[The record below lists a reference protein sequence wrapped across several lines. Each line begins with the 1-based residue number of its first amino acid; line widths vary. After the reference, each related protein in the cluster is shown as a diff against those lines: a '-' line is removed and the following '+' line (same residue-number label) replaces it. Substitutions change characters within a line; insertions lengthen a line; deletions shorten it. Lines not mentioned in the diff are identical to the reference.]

1 MMAAPTMSNR
11 FVTIFTE
18 SGWRFWWLALL
29 VLVADQLT
37 KIWVIQNFEFG
48 ESIQLLPVFNFTYAR
63 NYGAAFSFL
72 GDAGGWQRWLF
83 TGIAVVVS
91 IVLSVWLTRLQR
103 QQWKLSLALVL
114 IIGGAIGNL
123 IDRSLYGYVVDFLH
137 VYYQQWH
144 YPVFNIADC
153 AITIGAGLLIWDSF
167 SPDIPEEAN
176 QK

>member
-1 MMAAPTMSNR
+1 MRLFNET
-11 FVTIFTE
+11 
-18 SGWRFWWLALL
+18 GWRFWWIVLL
-29 VLVADQLT
+29 VLVADQLS
-37 KIWVIQNFEFG
+37 KIWVIQNFTLG

-83 TGIAVVVS
+83 TAIAIAVTC
-91 IVLSVWLTRLQR
+91 VLSVWLSRLQR
-103 QQWKLSLALVL
+103 TQLKLSLALVL
-114 IIGGAIGNL
+114 IIAGAIGNL

-167 SPDIPEEAN
+167 SSEDEQTQTRTN
-176 QK
+176 

>member
-1 MMAAPTMSNR
+1 MRLLNET
-11 FVTIFTE
+11 
-18 SGWRFWWLALL
+18 GWRFWWIALL
-29 VLVADQLT
+29 VLVADQLS
-37 KIWVIQNFEFG
+37 KIWVLQNFTLG

-83 TGIAVVVS
+83 TAIAIVVTC
-91 IVLSVWLTRLQR
+91 VLSVWLSRLQR
-103 QQWKLSLALVL
+103 TQLKLSLALVL
-114 IIGGAIGNL
+114 IIAGAIGNL

-167 SPDIPEEAN
+167 TSEDEAAQTRTN
-176 QK
+176 

>member
-1 MMAAPTMSNR
+1 MRLFNDT
-11 FVTIFTE
+11 
-18 SGWRFWWLALL
+18 GWRFWWIALL
-29 VLVADQLT
+29 VLVVDQLS
-37 KIWVIQNFEFG
+37 KIWVLQNFTLG

-83 TGIAVVVS
+83 TAIAIVVTC
-91 IVLSVWLTRLQR
+91 VLSVWLSRLKPTQL
-103 QQWKLSLALVL
+103 KLSLALVL
-114 IIGGAIGNL
+114 IIAGAIGNL

-167 SPDIPEEAN
+167 SSEDEAAQTRTN
-176 QK
+176 

>member
-1 MMAAPTMSNR
+1 MRLLNET
-11 FVTIFTE
+11 
-18 SGWRFWWLALL
+18 GWRFWWIALL
-29 VLVADQLT
+29 VLVADQLS
-37 KIWVIQNFEFG
+37 KIWVLQNFTLG

-83 TGIAVVVS
+83 TAIAIVVTC
-91 IVLSVWLTRLQR
+91 VLSVWLSRLQR
-103 QQWKLSLALVL
+103 SQLKLSLALML
-114 IIGGAIGNL
+114 IIAGAIGNL

-137 VYYQQWH
+137 VYYQEWH

-167 SPDIPEEAN
+167 SSDEQTQTRAN
-176 QK
+176 

>member
-1 MMAAPTMSNR
+1 MRLLKDT
-11 FVTIFTE
+11 
-18 SGWRFWWLALL
+18 GWRFWWIALL
-29 VLVADQLT
+29 VLVADQLS
-37 KIWVIQNFEFG
+37 KIWVLQNFTLG

-83 TGIAVVVS
+83 TAIAIVVTC
-91 IVLSVWLTRLQR
+91 VLSVWLSRLKPTQL
-103 QQWKLSLALVL
+103 KLSLALVL
-114 IIGGAIGNL
+114 IIAGAIGNL

-167 SPDIPEEAN
+167 TSDEEAAQTRTN
-176 QK
+176 G

>member
-1 MMAAPTMSNR
+1 MMR
-11 FVTIFTE
+11 LLTE
-18 SGWRFWWLALL
+18 SGWRFWWIVVL

-37 KIWVIQNFEFG
+37 KIWVIQNFTLG

-83 TGIAVVVS
+83 TAIAIVVTC
-91 IVLSVWLTRLQR
+91 VLSVWLSRLQR
-103 QQWKLSLALVL
+103 TQLKLSLALVL

-137 VYYQQWH
+137 VYYQDWH
-144 YPVFNIADC
+144 YPIFNIADC

-167 SPDIPEEAN
+167 SPDEEPAQTRTN
-176 QK
+176 

>member
-1 MMAAPTMSNR
+1 MVL
-11 FVTIFTE
+11 FKE

-37 KIWVIQNFEFG
+37 KIWVLQRFELG

-83 TGIAVVVS
+83 TLIAVVVS
-91 IVLSVWLTRLQR
+91 IVLSVWLSRLQR
-103 QQWKLSLALVL
+103 AEWKLSLALVL
-114 IIGGAIGNL
+114 IVAGAIGNL

-137 VYYQQWH
+137 VYYQEWH

-167 SPDIPEEAN
+167 SPDVVD
-176 QK
+176 KTK

>member
-1 MMAAPTMSNR
+1 MVL
-11 FVTIFTE
+11 FKE

-37 KIWVIQNFEFG
+37 KIWVLQRFELG

-72 GDAGGWQRWLF
+72 GDAGCWQRWLF
-83 TGIAVVVS
+83 TLIAVVVS
-91 IVLSVWLTRLQR
+91 IVISVWLSRLQR
-103 QQWKLSLALVL
+103 AEWKLSLALVL
-114 IIGGAIGNL
+114 IVAGAIGNL

-137 VYYQQWH
+137 VYYQEWH

-167 SPDIPEEAN
+167 SPDVVD
-176 QK
+176 KTK

>member
-1 MMAAPTMSNR
+1 MHLLKET
-11 FVTIFTE
+11 
-18 SGWRFWWLALL
+18 GWRFWWIVLL
-29 VLVADQLT
+29 VLVADQLS
-37 KIWVIQNFEFG
+37 KIWVIQNFTLG

-83 TGIAVVVS
+83 TAIAIVVTC
-91 IVLSVWLTRLQR
+91 VLSVWLSRLQR
-103 QQWKLSLALVL
+103 TQLKLSLALVL
-114 IIGGAIGNL
+114 IIAGAIGNL

-144 YPVFNIADC
+144 YPIFNIADC

-167 SPDIPEEAN
+167 SSEDEQTQTRTN
-176 QK
+176 

>member
-1 MMAAPTMSNR
+1 MRLFNAT
-11 FVTIFTE
+11 
-18 SGWRFWWLALL
+18 GWRFWWIALL
-29 VLVADQLT
+29 VLVADQLS
-37 KIWVIQNFEFG
+37 KIWVIQNFTLG

-83 TGIAVVVS
+83 TAIAIVVTC
-91 IVLSVWLTRLQR
+91 VLSVWLSRLQR
-103 QQWKLSLALVL
+103 TQLKLSLALVL
-114 IIGGAIGNL
+114 IIAGAIGNL

-167 SPDIPEEAN
+167 TSEDEQTQTRAN
-176 QK
+176 

>member
-1 MMAAPTMSNR
+1 MR
-11 FVTIFTE
+11 LFTE

-29 VLVADQLT
+29 VLVADQLS
-37 KIWVIQNFEFG
+37 KVWVLQNFSLG
-48 ESIQLLPVFNFTYAR
+48 ESVQLLPVFNFTYAR

-83 TGIAVVVS
+83 TAIAVVVTC
-91 IVLSVWLTRLQR
+91 VLSVWLSRLQR
-103 QQWKLSLALVL
+103 SQLKLSLALML
-114 IIGGAIGNL
+114 IIAGAIGNL

-137 VYYQQWH
+137 VYYQEWH

-167 SPDIPEEAN
+167 SSDEQTQTRAN
-176 QK
+176 

>member
-1 MMAAPTMSNR
+1 MLL
-11 FVTIFTE
+11 FKE

-37 KIWVIQNFEFG
+37 KVWVIQSFSLG
-48 ESIQLLPVFNFTYAR
+48 ESIQVLPVFNFTYAR

-83 TGIAVVVS
+83 TLIAVVVS
-91 IVLSVWLTRLQR
+91 IVLSVWLARLQR
-103 QQWKLSLALVL
+103 PQWKLSLALVL
-114 IIGGAIGNL
+114 IVAGAIGNL

-137 VYYQQWH
+137 VYYQEWH

-153 AITIGAGLLIWDSF
+153 AITIGAALLIWDSF
-167 SPDIPEEAN
+167 SPDVVEETG
-176 QK
+176 KK

>member
-1 MMAAPTMSNR
+1 MMQL
-11 FVTIFTE
+11 FKQ

-29 VLVADQLT
+29 VLVADQLS
-37 KIWVIQNFEFG
+37 KVWVIRNFVYG
-48 ESIQLLPVFNFTYAR
+48 ESIELLPVFNFTYAR

-83 TGIAVVVS
+83 TAIAVVVS
-91 IVLSVWLTRLQR
+91 VVLSVWLARLTK

-114 IIGGAIGNL
+114 IIAGAIGNL

-153 AITIGAGLLIWDSF
+153 AITIGAALLIWDSF
-167 SPDIPEEAN
+167 SPDVADE
-176 QK
+176 KHK

>member
-1 MMAAPTMSNR
+1 MRLLNDT
-11 FVTIFTE
+11 
-18 SGWRFWWLALL
+18 GWRFWWIALL
-29 VLVADQLT
+29 VLVADQLS
-37 KIWVIQNFEFG
+37 KIWVLQNFTLG

-83 TGIAVVVS
+83 TAIAIVVTC
-91 IVLSVWLTRLQR
+91 VLSVWLSRLKPTQL
-103 QQWKLSLALVL
+103 KLSLALVL
-114 IIGGAIGNL
+114 IIAGAIGNL

-153 AITIGAGLLIWDSF
+153 AITIGAGLLVWDSF
-167 SPDIPEEAN
+167 TSDEEAAQTRTN
-176 QK
+176 G

>member
-1 MMAAPTMSNR
+1 MRLLNDT
-11 FVTIFTE
+11 
-18 SGWRFWWLALL
+18 GWRFWWIALL
-29 VLVADQLT
+29 VLVADQLS
-37 KIWVIQNFEFG
+37 KIWVLQNFELG

-83 TGIAVVVS
+83 TAIAIGVTC
-91 IVLSVWLTRLQR
+91 VLSVWLSRLQR
-103 QQWKLSLALVL
+103 SQLKLSLALVL
-114 IIGGAIGNL
+114 IIAGAIGNL

-137 VYYQQWH
+137 VYYQEWH

-167 SPDIPEEAN
+167 ASDEEPAQTRTN
-176 QK
+176 G

>member
-1 MMAAPTMSNR
+1 MRLFS
-11 FVTIFTE
+11 E
-18 SGWRFWWLALL
+18 SGWRFWWIALL

-37 KIWVIQNFEFG
+37 KVWVLQNFTLG
-48 ESIQLLPVFNFTYAR
+48 ESVQLLPVFNFTYAR

-83 TGIAVVVS
+83 TAIAIVVTC
-91 IVLSVWLTRLQR
+91 VLSVWLSRLQR
-103 QQWKLSLALVL
+103 AQLKLSLALIL

-123 IDRSLYGYVVDFLH
+123 IDRSLYGYVVDFIH

-144 YPVFNIADC
+144 YPIFNIADC

-167 SPDIPEEAN
+167 SAEESPQTRAN
-176 QK
+176 

>member
-1 MMAAPTMSNR
+1 MMSL
-11 FVTIFTE
+11 FKE

-37 KIWVIQNFEFG
+37 KVWVIQNFSLG

-83 TGIAVVVS
+83 TLIAVVVS
-91 IVLSVWLTRLQR
+91 VVLSVWLSKLQR
-103 QQWKLSLALVL
+103 PQWKLSLALVL
-114 IIGGAIGNL
+114 IVAGAIGNL

-137 VYYQQWH
+137 VYYQDWH

-153 AITIGAGLLIWDSF
+153 AITIGAALLIWDSF
-167 SPDIPEEAN
+167 SPDVVDETG
-176 QK
+176 KK